1 MIKLQT
7 HWSSML
13 SRVFFLI
20 FLLSGSAIANEK
32 AQDVEVLAQSVTKNG
47 DIVHAVGNVVLYSQ
61 KYLIT
66 ADEAYYNY
74 ETSDV
79 ELIGNITILE
89 GISYV
94 SRSGHTNLN
103 LKTDKG
109 DSTPLFFF
117 DETSNVWLK
126 CENAI
131 IDPQTYITQ
140 KSIVSSCN
148 AQDPDW

>member
-20 FLLSGSAIANEK
+20 FLLFGSVVASEK
-32 AQDVEVLAQSVTKNG
+32 AQDVEVLAQSVTKDG
-47 DIVHAVGNVVLYSQ
+47 DIVHAVGNVVLYSP

-109 DSTPLFFF
+109 DSTPLFFLPLAF
-117 DETSNVWLK
+117 GSHSNCFAK
-126 CENAI
+126 
-131 IDPQTYITQ
+131 
-140 KSIVSSCN
+140 KSSPMKTACAGESLEIGN
-148 AQDPDW
+148 L